1 MVVVP
6 YKDQSQIYAS
16 IANGDLD
23 WMLSTL
29 GSALPLLKAGR
40 IKLIAIAA
48 RERSKSAPEVPTVQE
63 VGGPAGYAVDAWIAV
78 LAPRGTPQELVRRI
92 NADVNRQLAD
102 PEVLDRL
109 KILGFEPSPGTPE
122 QLAGEIRRDMKT
134 YGDLVR
140 LTGATAD

>member
-29 GSALPLLKAGR
+29 GSALPLLNAGR

-48 RERSKSAPEVPTVQE
+48 KQRSRSAPDVPTVQE
-63 VGGPAGYAVDAWIAV
+63 VGGPAGFEVGSWLAV

-92 NADVNRQLAD
+92 NADMNKQLAD
-102 PEVLDRL
+102 PDVLDRL
-109 KILGFEPSPGTPE
+109 KILGFEPTPGTPE
-122 QLAGEIRRDMKT
+122 QLAEEIRRDTKT